1 VYESGKRT
9 RTASGREDVAGM
21 ADRFNEMNRTQY
33 LLQLMRLN
41 LKSPD
46 KSSGLCFICGLLN
59 ASRKFV
65 PALFYRINHP

>member
-1 VYESGKRT
+1 MKAVSDRG
-9 RTASGREDVAGM
+9 ASGREDVAGM

-46 KSSGLCFICGLLN
+46 KNSGLCFICSLLN
-59 ASRKFV
+59 CQPKIYASAF
-65 PALFYRINHP
+65 L